1 MTKPNPTNG
10 RKGRSGRK
18 PSPNPKR
25 MISIR
30 IDPKLLKRVKA
41 RQPKRPFI
49 EKVEEALQAWLE
61 R

>member
-1 MTKPNPTNG
+1 
-10 RKGRSGRK
+10 
-18 PSPNPKR
+18 